1 MGENKPKHSR
11 SKSSK
16 LLNMNNNNN
25 NKYGTTRTLLSTH
38 LNGDD
43 LLSHKSAPDLTNG
56 SFWLGP
62 HSPANI
68 KLSTSKKYI
77 YPSSNNDNLERL
89 NSSEDSNKP
98 LTQKRKKNTV

>member
-1 MGENKPKHSR
+1 MK
-11 SKSSK
+11 
-16 LLNMNNNNN
+16 
-25 NKYGTTRTLLSTH
+25 KYKNIYDILVR
-38 LNGDD
+38 DD

-77 YPSSNNDNLERL
+77 YPSSNKFVVDLK
-89 NSSEDSNKP
+89 S
-98 LTQKRKKNTV
+98 VFCWVM